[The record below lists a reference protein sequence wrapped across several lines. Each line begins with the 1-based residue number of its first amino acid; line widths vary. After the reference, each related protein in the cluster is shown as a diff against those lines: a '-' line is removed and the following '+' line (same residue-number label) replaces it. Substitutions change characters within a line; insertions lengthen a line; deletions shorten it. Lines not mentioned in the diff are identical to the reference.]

1 MIKLHCQYYEYNY
14 LKLQE
19 AKNLV
24 SGIEEQSVESVIP
37 KSMMKKFNKV
47 KDKLSAGSLKVL
59 INQAEK
65 ELEKHKAKCPVC
77 SLEIED

>member
-1 MIKLHCQYYEYNY
+1 MHCKYYEYNY

-24 SGIEEQSVESVIP
+24 VGIEEQSVESVIP
-37 KSMMKKFNKV
+37 KTMLKKFNKV
-47 KDKLSAGSLKVL
+47 KNKLSAGSLKVL

-65 ELEKHKAKCPVC
+65 ELEKHKQKCPVC
-77 SLEIED
+77 SIEIED

>member
-1 MIKLHCQYYEYNY
+1 MHCKYYEYNY
-14 LKLQE
+14 QKLME

-37 KSMMKKFNKV
+37 KTMLKKFNKV
-47 KDKLSAGSLKVL
+47 KNKLSAGSLKVL

-65 ELEKHKAKCPVC
+65 ELEKHKANCHVC